1 MSTGSITLDSP
12 IEGAP
17 MMRAPHQ
24 DLGTAMNTRFQT
36 LTHDPKTDM
45 VILDGEP
52 MHEFHP
58 RHDEWFT
65 WLWFVEGKW
74 YKVLY
79 LNVWG
84 LLLAVVLGTLLAFVI
99 EKCTSMDIDV
109 NSNNTTYILEVVQ
122 DFTKNTRVRD
132 NWSTWLR
139 VPGDLFIR
147 ALQCIVV
154 PFIFCAIMGGI
165 GDLAK
170 TQKAFGVCVRFF
182 IYSIITATAAASLGV
197 LLATSMPDQWFQPT
211 IVLQS
216 PPPPTT
222 PAMAQPMVMPTSVYN
237 MMQMTCP
244 NKDLYLGLNQTTN
257 LLQCMPSPKEMNFS
271 LPTMTSSPPSTTT
284 TKISSAV
291 DEFYT
296 FVLNFVPNSLM
307 GSFQRSDGFLSIS
320 MIAIAMGVAMHLTDA
335 AVAHSLVLELNKIC
349 LYMIGYIVKCAPV
362 AVMFLVASSLLQAK
376 IPDPSDTAT
385 SSSAISIDATDS
397 AAVVQLYQWVLPLLR
412 ARSVSI
418 FENLGHEAKLMGVLF
433 VLFLIGLAVHSLIVL
448 PLLVFLTVRRNPFE
462 HVKTFSKAIGYGFGT
477 GSSLVALPSL
487 IQAAGASRVASR
499 ELSCTI
505 LSVGSAMHL
514 DGAAFY
520 FSTTLIFLMRTSG
533 IALTNRNIAAVLV
546 GSVVNSWSCPPL
558 PHAGILVMMTLSINV
573 VAPDLSLYLVWV
585 VAMDVVMDRFS
596 TVMSIWSNILIL
608 RVIASQTER
617 ETPEHGERSEAISDL
632 EVFDDADVDY
642 QYR

>member
-24 DLGTAMNTRFQT
+24 DLGSAMNTRFQT

-84 LLLAVVLGTLLAFVI
+84 LLLAVVLGTLLPFAI
-99 EKCTSMDIDV
+99 EKCTTLDIDI
-109 NSNNTTYILEVVQ
+109 NSNDAEYIKREVNAFLER
-122 DFTKNTRVRD
+122 TRVRD
-132 NWSTWLR
+132 NWTTWLR

-147 ALQCIVV
+147 ALHCIVV
-154 PFIFCAIMGGI
+154 PFIFCAVVSGI

-170 TQKAFGVCVRFF
+170 TQNAFGVCIRFF
-182 IYSIITATAAASLGV
+182 FYSIVTATAAASLGV
-197 LLATSMPDQWFQPT
+197 LLATSMPDKWFQPT
-211 IVLQS
+211 IILQV
-216 PPPPTT
+216 PPPTT
-222 PAMAQPMVMPTSVYN
+222 PATTQPMVMPNVYN

-244 NKDLYLGLNQTTN
+244 QKDLYLGLNQTTN
-257 LLQCMPSPKEMNFS
+257 LLQCMAGPKEMNFS
-271 LPTMTSSPPSTTT
+271 LSSMSFPPLPTTT
-284 TKISSAV
+284 AKMSAV
-291 DEFYT
+291 DEFHS
-296 FVLNFVPNSLM
+296 FLLNFVPSSLM
-307 GSFQRSDGFLSIS
+307 GSFEKPDGFLSVS
-320 MIAIAMGVAMHLTDA
+320 MIAIAMGFAMHLTDGTIL
-335 AVAHSLVLELNKIC
+335 HTFVLELNNIF
-349 LYMIGYIVKCAPV
+349 LYMIGYVVKCAPV
-362 AVMFLVASSLLQAK
+362 AVMFLVASSLLQTTF
-376 IPDPSDTAT
+376 PDSSDTAI
-385 SSSAISIDATDS
+385 SSPAISSIDTTGMDN
-397 AAVVQLYQWVLPLLR
+397 AAVVQLFKWTLPLLR
-412 ARSVSI
+412 ARSLSI

-433 VLFLIGLAVHSLIVL
+433 VLFLIGLAVHAFIVL
-448 PLLVFLTVRRNPFE
+448 PLLVFLSVRRNPFE
-462 HVKTFSKAIGYGFGT
+462 HLKTFSKPLGYGFGT

-499 ELSCTI
+499 ELSRTI

-520 FSTTLIFLMRTSG
+520 LSTTLIFLMRTGG
-533 IALTNRNIAAVLV
+533 IALTKHNVAAVLV
-546 GSVVNSWSCPPL
+546 GSVVSSWSCPPL
-558 PHAGILVMMTLSINV
+558 PHAGLLVMITISTNILGT
-573 VAPDLSLYLVWV
+573 DLPLYLIWV

-608 RVIASQTER
+608 RVIACQTER
-617 ETPEHGERSEAISDL
+617 ENPDHGERSEAISDL
-632 EVFDDADVDY
+632 EVFDDADIDY